1 MINNV
6 PNDSV
11 QALVTQDEGNKRIIM
26 KIQGALVYILCKI
39 SPEIYESYVRFDHK
53 NKENIL
59 YVRILRDL
67 YGMLIASL
75 LYYKKF

>member
-26 KIQGALVYILCKI
+26 KIQGALVYILCNISREIHKPYVSLDEKSGEKI
-39 SPEIYESYVRFDHK
+39 LHVC
-53 NKENIL
+53 
-59 YVRILRDL
+59 
-67 YGMLIASL
+67 MLKAL
-75 LYYKKF
+75 